1 MRSLFKKLI
10 SMLLIVACVFI
21 NTSAFAESNLT
32 IHFLDV
38 GQGAAAI
45 IQCDGEVMMFDGG
58 SAGNSSFIYS
68 YLQNTLGLEHIDVM
82 VASHP
87 HEDHIGGLS
96 GALNACSVGTIYSP
110 VTEYDSKQFSS
121 LLKYAGKQGLSL
133 TVPSVGDTFTIGSAT
148 ATFLSPAKAYDNTND
163 LSLVVRIVY
172 GDTSFLFTGDAEWDA
187 EHDMVDAGIEL
198 SSTLLSVGHHGSN
211 TSSSYVFLREVMP
224 EYAVISVGKDNS
236 YGHPSEDTLSRLRD
250 VGALVYRTDLQ
261 GTITCNSDGH
271 TLSFETEKNVTAD
284 GLDRSM
290 LIASAGPM
298 STFNH
303 GKQEYVLNTRS
314 KKIHLPDCA
323 SVEKMKDKNKAYSN
337 ETIEELESQGYSPCG
352 NCHPDTASR

>member
-1 MRSLFKKLI
+1 MRNLFRKLI
-10 SMLLIVACVFI
+10 SVLLIVACVFI

-68 YLQNTLGLEHIDVM
+68 YLQNTLGIEHIDVM

-110 VTEYDSKQFSS
+110 VTEYDIKTFSS

-133 TVPSVGDTFTIGSAT
+133 TIPAVGDTFTVGSAV

-172 GDTSFLFTGDAEWDA
+172 CDTSFLFTGDAEWDA
-187 EHDMVDAGIEL
+187 EHDMVDAGLEL

-236 YGHPSEDTLSRLRD
+236 YGHPSEDVLSRLRD

-261 GTITCNSDGH
+261 GTITCVSDGH

-298 STFNH
+298 STFNR
-303 GKQEYVLNTRS
+303 GKTEYVLNTRS

-323 SVEKMKDKNKAYSN
+323 SVDKMKEKNKAYSS
-337 ETIEELESQGYSPCG
+337 ETIEELESQGYTPCG
-352 NCHPDTASR
+352 NCRPDLQKG

>member
-1 MRSLFKKLI
+1 MRNLFRKLI
-10 SMLLIVACVFI
+10 SVLLIVACVFI
-21 NTSAFAESNLT
+21 STSAFAESNLT

-45 IQCDGEVMMFDGG
+45 IQCDGEVMMFDGD

-133 TVPSVGDTFTIGSAT
+133 TVPAVGDTFTVGSAT
-148 ATFLSPAKAYDNTND
+148 ATFLSPAKAYDNIND
-163 LSLVVRIVY
+163 LSLVVRVVY

-187 EHDMVDAGIEL
+187 EHDMVDAGLEL

-261 GTITCNSDGH
+261 GTITCVSDGH
-271 TLSFETEKNVTAD
+271 SLSFETEKNVTAD

-298 STFNH
+298 STFNQ
-303 GKQEYVLNTRS
+303 GKTEYVLNTRS

-323 SVEKMKDKNKAYSN
+323 SVDKMKEKNKAYSS
-337 ETIEELESQGYSPCG
+337 ETIEKLESQGYTPCG
-352 NCHPDTASR
+352 NCRPDLQKG